1 MAMYIKKISLFIWA
15 FGIWLLAAAPAFGQ
29 TVAKA
34 AKSILSVTTYDA
46 EGSVLATSH
55 GVYFG
60 TAGEAI
66 APWAPFIGA
75 SSATVTDANN
85 KSYKVTSI
93 VGANDVYDIC
103 KFKVANPKA
112 IALQAA
118 ENIEGVKLQA
128 CEFGAKPKT
137 TELSIKS
144 TEQFLEKYNYLI
156 FNEEISD
163 ELEGCPIL
171 TPTGEVV
178 GLVQRAKRSYDIQST
193 DARYCATLGSTGL
206 GLYDATLSKTNIKI
220 AMPDDND
227 RAFIYIMSVHSAMDS
242 LLVVDI
248 CNEYQQRYP
257 AEVEGYTVL
266 ATYEAEHG
274 NNQRANYLMEQCE
287 KKASDKAKAKETCDR
302 IRGFITAPEVLE
314 RGLALQEEGD
324 LRGAL
329 KEYNRYD
336 SLMTQR
342 CTDTFYYLRAKV
354 EDQLRQ
360 YQQAMNDYAHAAVL
374 NPEELTYL
382 AELASLQLRVK
393 QYEQSVRTCELC
405 LSRTDEYADVYIVYG
420 IALYQLERKEEAVKA
435 LERAKALGDE
445 RADLYLEKYR

>member
-1 MAMYIKKISLFIWA
+1 M
-15 FGIWLLAAAPAFGQ
+15 
-29 TVAKA
+29 
-34 AKSILSVTTYDA
+34 
-46 EGSVLATSH
+46 
-55 GVYFG
+55 
-60 TAGEAI
+60 
-66 APWAPFIGA
+66 
-75 SSATVTDANN
+75 
-85 KSYKVTSI
+85 VTSER
-93 VGANDVYDIC
+93 
-103 KFKVANPKA
+103 F
-112 IALQAA
+112 
-118 ENIEGVKLQA
+118 
-128 CEFGAKPKT
+128 
-137 TELSIKS
+137 
-144 TEQFLEKYNYLI
+144 
-156 FNEEISD
+156 
-163 ELEGCPIL
+163 
-171 TPTGEVV
+171 
-178 GLVQRAKRSYDIQST
+178 
-193 DARYCATLGSTGL
+193 
-206 GLYDATLSKTNIKI
+206 
-220 AMPDDND
+220 M
-227 RAFIYIMSVHSAMDS
+227 
-242 LLVVDI
+242 
-248 CNEYQQRYP
+248 
-257 AEVEGYTVL
+257 
-266 ATYEAEHG
+266 
-274 NNQRANYLMEQCE
+274 
-287 KKASDKAKAKETCDR
+287 
-302 IRGFITAPEVLE
+302 GFITAPEVLE